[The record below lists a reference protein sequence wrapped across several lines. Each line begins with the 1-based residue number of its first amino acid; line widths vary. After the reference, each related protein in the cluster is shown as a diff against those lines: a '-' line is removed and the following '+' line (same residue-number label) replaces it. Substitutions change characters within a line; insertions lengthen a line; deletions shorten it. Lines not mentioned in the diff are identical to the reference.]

1 MTPDRIRELMALA
14 EIQRDP
20 AAECEMN
27 RRLTPAVVRELC
39 EAWLALRE
47 LVECETLLF
56 GADTNVPSKRWCER
70 MGQSSPTDRRR
81 GMSGEQEFAVVMAFE
96 AFRICIGQPTKK
108 HSPREVMRWMN
119 CMLKTGKPLARKANA

>member
-39 EAWLALRE
+39 EAWLALRWS
-47 LVECETLLF
+47 T
-56 GADTNVPSKRWCER
+56 P
-70 MGQSSPTDRRR
+70 
-81 GMSGEQEFAVVMAFE
+81 VV
-96 AFRICIGQPTKK
+96 
-108 HSPREVMRWMN
+108 
-119 CMLKTGKPLARKANA
+119 